1 MYNLLTGP
9 LAWISFLIFFIG
21 ILIRSYLYIKG
32 LDSNID
38 RVTYRVN
45 TSFGIKEAVRS
56 IFFWLIPFLTSGWR
70 TQPLMT
76 ILFFI
81 FHISLLASTLFLKA
95 HNMILQERWGFSL
108 FTIPDVVSDYL
119 TIAVIISASILII
132 RRIKLPHVKI
142 LTKKSDYLIL
152 IISIAPFLTGF
163 LAFHQ
168 FGNYT
173 FWMLTHII
181 SGELLLIIIPFTKLS
196 HSFLFFLTRA
206 QLGMDYGI
214 KRGGMKRQKGMAW

>member
-1 MYNLLTGP
+1 MYNFLTGP
-9 LAWISFLIFFIG
+9 MAWFSFLIFFMG
-21 ILIRSYLYIKG
+21 ILIRSFLYIKG

-45 TSFGIKEAVRS
+45 TSFGVKEAVRS
-56 IFFWLIPFLTSGWR
+56 IFSWLLPFSTRGWR

-76 ILFFI
+76 TLFFV
-81 FHISLLASTLFLKA
+81 FHVSLLTSTIFLNA
-95 HNMILQERWGFSL
+95 HNMILQERWGFSII
-108 FTIPDVVSDYL
+108 TIPNVVSDYL
-119 TIAVIISASILII
+119 TIAVLVTACLLII

-142 LTKKSDYLIL
+142 LTKPSDYFIL
-152 IISIAPFLTGF
+152 LVSIAPFLTGF

-181 SGELLLIIIPFTKLS
+181 SGELLLIVIPFTKLS
-196 HSFLFFLTRA
+196 HSFLFFFSRA

-214 KRGGMKRQKGMAW
+214 KRGGMKHQKGMTW

>member
-21 ILIRSYLYIKG
+21 ILIRSSLYIKG

-38 RVTYRVN
+38 RITYRVN

-56 IFFWLIPFLTSGWR
+56 IFFWLVPFFTSGWR
-70 TQPLMT
+70 TQPVMT
-76 ILFFI
+76 ILFFV

-95 HNMILQERWGFSL
+95 HNMILQERWGFSII
-108 FTIPDVVSDYL
+108 TIPDVVSDYL
-119 TIAVIISASILII
+119 TVAVIVTASILII
-132 RRIKLPHVKI
+132 RRIKLPQVKI
-142 LTKKSDYLIL
+142 LTKPSDYLI
-152 IISIAPFLTGF
+152 IVISVAPFLTGF